1 MMALG
6 SVRRAAST
14 GRVAIRRHASATV
27 AISGMMRAFLDN
39 LISLFTVRSP
49 AGGLGMETI
58 LS

>member
-1 MMALG
+1 MIALE

-14 GRVAIRRHASATV
+14 RRVAIRRHASTTV
-27 AISGMMRAFLDN
+27 AMSGMVRVFLDN

-49 AGGLGMETI
+49 AGSLEMKTI